1 MKTKTTIL
9 FDMDGVLIDSEPLW
23 RKAEIEIFKKVAIH
37 LTDEDC
43 ESTAGLRID
52 EVVDHWYSKQPWT
65 ENVGLKKID
74 IENQI
79 VDQLIEYI
87 VQYGEPMPGVDE
99 ALSFIQQQRI
109 PMAIASSSSYR
120 IIEAVT
126 DKLGIKDF
134 FEVIYSAEEE
144 EYGKPHPGIFLS
156 AAKKMG
162 TNPSA
167 CIVIEDSF
175 NGIIAALGAR
185 MKVVAVPDRKHANKT
200 KFDIATIKIGSLLE
214 FDLNTLNNL
223 R

>member
-1 MKTKTTIL
+1 
-9 FDMDGVLIDSEPLW
+9 
-23 RKAEIEIFKKVAIH
+23 
-37 LTDEDC
+37 
-43 ESTAGLRID
+43 
-52 EVVDHWYSKQPWT
+52 
-65 ENVGLKKID
+65 
-74 IENQI
+74 
-79 VDQLIEYI
+79 
-87 VQYGEPMPGVDE
+87 MPGVYE

-126 DKLGIKDF
+126 DKLEIGDF

-156 AAKKMG
+156 AAKKMR

-200 KFDIATIKIGSLLE
+200 KFDIATIRIDSLKE
-214 FDLNTLNNL
+214 FDLKTLKKL
-223 R
+223 S